1 MTKSDTTS
9 DQDQKINSDIAVSS
23 KSKLFPRIAKG
34 EAMSQDT
41 GSSASLPTAYRLK
54 GEENYAQWKF
64 DIENIA
70 RVHGL
75 RKYYHPKSP
84 APPKVVDEFDDD
96 ASAEDIKAYDEWAR
110 GDAKMKLIIR
120 TNVSTSFAS
129 QLNRLS
135 TAKEMWDAI
144 ANLYESSGIVL
155 NQNAIEN
162 YIQIN
167 CA

>member
-1 MTKSDTTS
+1 MKKSDTTS
-9 DQDQKINSDIAVSS
+9 DQIPVKSSDIAKSS
-23 KSKLFPRIAKG
+23 KSKIYPRIAKG
-34 EAMSQDT
+34 EAMSIDT
-41 GSSASLPTAYRLK
+41 GSSALLPTTYRLR

-96 ASAEDIKAYDEWAR
+96 ASPEDIQAYDNWAR

-120 TNVSTSFAS
+120 TNVSTSVAS
-129 QLNRLS
+129 
-135 TAKEMWDAI
+135 
-144 ANLYESSGIVL
+144 
-155 NQNAIEN
+155 
-162 YIQIN
+162 
-167 CA
+167 